1 MAEDLDTLALHDEAI
16 LYLVH
21 HHLGLLLSVEL
32 QKHLGESW
40 VVPVDLL
47 LNLLGSGGGRGRHS
61 AKEYILG
68 RTKIFRT

>member
-21 HHLGLLLSVEL
+21 HHLGLLLSVE
-32 QKHLGESW
+32 HLGESW

-47 LNLLGSGGGRGRHS
+47 LNLLRPGGGRGRHS